1 MRAPCV
7 DINTSGC
14 RDDAPGEKFN
24 YTPPCNTAIFFF
36 TASKL
41 PPVKLEKLAPA
52 FIPAEKFWAN
62 DVEETK
68 IIKAKIIFFIISNF
82 KIEIL
87 SHFYNI
93 KNLQPF

>member
-1 MRAPCV
+1 MKPRNCFFLYCIKIA
-7 DINTSGC
+7 TSKI
-14 RDDAPGEKFN
+14 RKM
-24 YTPPCNTAIFFF
+24 
-36 TASKL
+36 
-41 PPVKLEKLAPA
+41 APA

-93 KNLQPF
+93 KNLQPFLNSIALGFLPLSPGAELG